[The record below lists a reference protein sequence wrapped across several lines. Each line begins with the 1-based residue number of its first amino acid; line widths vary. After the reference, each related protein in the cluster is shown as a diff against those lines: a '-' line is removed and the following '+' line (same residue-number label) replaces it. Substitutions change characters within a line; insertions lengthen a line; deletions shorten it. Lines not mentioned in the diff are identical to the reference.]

1 MLGEVVQQA
10 QRHCRLAVAGDA
22 HLHPPHCRQL
32 GQGLADAGAHTG
44 VSYADVGDHVA
55 QHGLQPRLGQTF
67 GLRLPEQGVDLLV
80 DGAFGRQ
87 KLRPVFAAE
96 HGAGALQAFGGGGV
110 VRVGGLHA
118 LGLQK
123 NQRQQRQGEDQPGA
137 EAQAGIGGEFRA
149 DTPPRLDSRG
159 KEAHVVAPIAAPATT
174 SSKVISNWPARR
186 MGCIRTW
193 SKSGWASKAR
203 VYSTGSRSASS
214 TRKRSCRCW

>member
-10 QRHCRLAVAGDA
+10 QGHCGLAVAGDA
-22 HLHPPHCRQL
+22 HLHPPYRRQF
-32 GQGLADAGAHTG
+32 GQGLADAGAHAR
-44 VSYADVGDHVA
+44 VPYADVGNHVA
-55 QHGLQPRLGQTF
+55 QHGLQPGLGETF
-67 GLRLPEQGVDLLV
+67 RFRLPEQGVDLLV
-80 DGAFGRQ
+80 DGAFGGQ

-110 VRVGGLHA
+110 VRVGSLHA
-118 LGLQK
+118 LGLQE
-123 NQRQQRQGEDQPGA
+123 NQRQQRQGEDEPGA
-137 EAQAGIGGEFRA
+137 GAQAGIGGEFRA
-149 DTPPRLDSRG
+149 GAPPRLG
-159 KEAHVVAPIAAPATT
+159 EGTQVTPPATT